1 MKKIISVI
9 VAVVVVM
16 IAVFAFW
23 MYRQS
28 SFYAAQQFNQ
38 LTRNKTELR
47 KVAENDA
54 VYQYIRDNHDHQL
67 TGITDNQGSGKLF
80 YFAGKYKDKYIGFEG
95 DFYNFGI
102 KIKKVF
108 FNQ

>member
-1 MKKIISVI
+1 MKKLISAI
-9 VAVVVVM
+9 VTIVVVL

-28 SFYAAQQFNQ
+28 SFYAAQQLNQ

-47 KVAENDA
+47 KVSENDA
-54 VYQYIRDNHDHQL
+54 VYKYLWNNNDHKL
-67 TGITDNQGSGKLF
+67 TGITDDQGSGKIF
-80 YFAGKYKDKYIGFEG
+80 YFVGKYKDKYIGFEG

>member
-23 MYRQS
+23 LYRQS

-67 TGITDNQGSGKLF
+67 TGITDDQGSGKLF

>member
-38 LTRNKTELR
+38 LTRDKTELR

-67 TGITDNQGSGKLF
+67 TGITDDQGSGKLF